1 MPTREQIFEAAV
13 NAMRRGNELINQ
25 GADSEHPD
33 YANVMPTLHAAIAAG
48 FTHAEI
54 YAAATQPK

>member
-1 MPTREQIFEAAV
+1 
-13 NAMRRGNELINQ
+13 MRRGNELINQ